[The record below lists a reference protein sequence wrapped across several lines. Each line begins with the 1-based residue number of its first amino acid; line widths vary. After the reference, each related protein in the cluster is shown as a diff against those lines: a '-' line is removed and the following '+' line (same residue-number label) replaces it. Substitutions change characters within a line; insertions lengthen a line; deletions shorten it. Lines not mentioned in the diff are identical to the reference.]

1 MATDNIAKGWI
12 DISVTT
18 RDGMV
23 HWPGD
28 PPVHIERVQ
37 DLSRG
42 DSHSLSNLS
51 LGSHSG
57 THVDA
62 PAHFLKGAIAID
74 DMPPGVMLGPARVI
88 EITDTNSIKPEE
100 LAQHRLRRGQRILF
114 KTRNSML
121 WHRTS
126 EFVEDFVYLTPEAA
140 KYLADRGVSVIG
152 VDYLSV
158 GGYHRDGSEV
168 HRILLGAGIWIIE
181 GLDLS
186 AVEAGRYELACLP
199 LKIENGDGA
208 PARAAVRRIG

>member
-12 DISVTT
+12 DISVTI

-62 PAHFLKGAIAID
+62 PSHFFKGAAAID
-74 DMPPGVMLGPARVI
+74 DMLPGVMLGPARVI
-88 EITDTNSIKPEE
+88 EIIDTESIKPDEVSRH
-100 LAQHRLRRGQRILF
+100 ALRRGERVLF

-126 EFVEDFVYLTPEAA
+126 VFAEDFVHITLGAA
-140 KYLADRGVSVIG
+140 EYLADRGVSVVG

-158 GGYHRDGSEV
+158 GGYHQDGGEV
-168 HRILLGAGIWIIE
+168 HRTLLEAGIWLIE

-186 AVEAGRYELACLP
+186 TVEAGWYELACLP
-199 LKIENGDGA
+199 LKIERGDGA